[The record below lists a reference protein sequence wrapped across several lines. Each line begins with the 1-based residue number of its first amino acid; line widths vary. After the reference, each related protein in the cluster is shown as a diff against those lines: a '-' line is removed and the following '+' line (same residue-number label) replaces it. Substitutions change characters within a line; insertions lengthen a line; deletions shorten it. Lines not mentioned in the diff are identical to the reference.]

1 MPEWL
6 SFSWFSY
13 STLASYSWAHPS
25 FLWGILVIPVLFWLR
40 RIFNSRANNK
50 LLLTIPDAYIKSTSW
65 VSYLRFIVPFFA
77 SCSLV
82 LVLLSLARPQRSL
95 QSEEEIT
102 EGVNLVLAID
112 ISESMTATD
121 LKPTRLAAA
130 LNVANSFLENR
141 KNDKLSLVVFAGE
154 ARTLCPLTTDYDLL
168 KSFLKEVNTD
178 LVTASGTALGNAIA
192 TSINRLRVITSDSKA
207 IILLSDGDNTAGELG
222 PDTAAELALS
232 FGIRIYAIAI
242 GSSNSEIKVDT
253 RALMQTSEVTKGQF
267 FQANSNQDLSE
278 IFSAIDKLEKEH
290 FEMQMTKE
298 VKDYYSIYL
307 TWAIILFLFTLLL
320 KNTFLGNALVD

>member
-6 SFSWFSY
+6 SFSWFSID
-13 STLASYSWAHPS
+13 TLFSYSWAHS
-25 FLWGILVIPVLFWLR
+25 FFLWGIVLIPVLFFLR
-40 RIFNSRANNK
+40 QVFNSRASNK
-50 LLLTIPDAYIKSTSW
+50 LHLSIPENYMRHTSW

-77 SCSLV
+77 SVSLA
-82 LVLLSLARPQRSL
+82 LVFLALARPQRSL
-95 QSEEEIT
+95 QSEEEMT

-121 LKPTRLAAA
+121 LKPTRLDAA

-141 KNDKLSLVVFAGE
+141 RNDKLSLVVFAGE
-154 ARTLCPLTTDYDLL
+154 AKTLCPLTTDYDLL
-168 KSFLKEVNTD
+168 RSFLKEVKPS

-192 TSINRLRVITSDSKA
+192 TSINRLRAISSESKA

-242 GSSNSEIKVDT
+242 GSSTSEIKVDT
-253 RALMQTSEVTKGQF
+253 RALKQTSQVTNGQF
-267 FQANSNQDLSE
+267 FQANNNQDLSQ
-278 IFSAIDKLEKEH
+278 IFSVIDRLEKEH
-290 FEMQMTKE
+290 FELQMTKE
-298 VKDYYSIYL
+298 VKDYYAIYL
-307 TWAIILFLFTLLL
+307 NWAIVFFLITLLL

>member
-6 SFSWFSY
+6 SFSWFSID
-13 STLASYSWAHPS
+13 TLFSYSWAHS
-25 FLWGILVIPVLFWLR
+25 FFLWGIVLIPVLFFLR
-40 RIFNSRANNK
+40 QVFNSRASNK
-50 LLLTIPDAYIKSTSW
+50 LHLSIPENYMRHTSW

-77 SCSLV
+77 SVSLA
-82 LVLLSLARPQRSL
+82 LVFLALARPQRSL
-95 QSEEEIT
+95 QSEEEMT

-121 LKPTRLAAA
+121 LKPTRLDAA
-130 LNVANSFLENR
+130 LNVANSYLENR
-141 KNDKLSLVVFAGE
+141 RNDKLSLVVFAGE
-154 ARTLCPLTTDYDLL
+154 AKTLCPLTTDYDLL
-168 KSFLKEVNTD
+168 RSFLKEVKPS

-192 TSINRLRVITSDSKA
+192 TSINRLRAISSESKA

-242 GSSNSEIKVDT
+242 GSSTSEIKVDT
-253 RALMQTSEVTKGQF
+253 RALKQTSQVTNGQF
-267 FQANSNQDLSE
+267 FQANNNQDLSQ
-278 IFSAIDKLEKEH
+278 IFSVIDRLEKEH
-290 FEMQMTKE
+290 FELQMTKE
-298 VKDYYSIYL
+298 VKDYYAIYL
-307 TWAIILFLFTLLL
+307 NWAIVFFLITLLL